1 MKPNNSLIKKGDF
14 FVHKKSFSNKFSLNK
29 LGNNLTF
36 HLFKTSEIPFI
47 IGNSN
52 TLNIKTSLYILSKLF
67 KEHKRLN
74 MNISSKFSLENLDRF
89 SLKLQ
94 TSGFYNSI
102 VETNKKK
109 KLDKIHAK
117 ILEFYIYCFFKQY
130 NKNNN
135 GIVLNN
141 LKKEYTAKEGYK
153 NFYQKVKTS
162 KLIQIRSHKNSL
174 AILQKKYTRILESR
188 VLLYLK
194 THKKKYNSTSKKVS
208 LNKLKIKQLFDLFS
222 KTKKNFKKEKKRF
235 YNQYKKLVWKRKKR
249 RNRKKTGL
257 LHFLRRRRRML
268 YKYYVP
274 RHLEINYKT
283 FDIAHLGLFDS
294 LTTNSR
300 ITFWLNLRRL
310 MTFLSL

>member
-1 MKPNNSLIKKGDF
+1 MKTNNSLIKKGDF
-14 FVHKKSFSNKFSLNK
+14 FVHKKSFSDKFNLNK
-29 LGNNLTF
+29 LGENLNF
-36 HLFKTSEIPFI
+36 HLFKTSELPFV
-47 IGNSN
+47 IGNPN

-74 MNISSKFSLENLDRF
+74 MNISSKFSLDNLDRF

-109 KLDKIHAK
+109 KLDKIHTK
-117 ILEFYIYCFFKQY
+117 ILEFYIHCFLKQY

-135 GIVLNN
+135 GLVSNDIRQEYSTKAGYNSFYRK
-141 LKKEYTAKEGYK
+141 LKSSK
-153 NFYQKVKTS
+153 FVRKTT
-162 KLIQIRSHKNSL
+162 QKNSL
-174 AILQKKYTRILESR
+174 SILRKKYTRILESR

-194 THKKKYNSTSKKVS
+194 THKKKYNLTGKQVS

-283 FDIAHLGLFDS
+283 LDITHLGLFDS